1 VNGTRLAQGGL
12 IRNGEPTM
20 NEHRAALRAIKGL
33 MVSALLA
40 AGPAVAQDIDLAELR
55 ELDDDRTDITYEGMS
70 VHDLE
75 ELDIVREGQRIGE
88 VEDVLARNDEVVAL
102 VVDLEGN
109 LPGLGDRDVV
119 VPIGEI
125 ELVEGRRQAELSLT
139 DEELAKLPDWND

>member
-1 VNGTRLAQGGL
+1 
-12 IRNGEPTM
+12 M
-20 NEHRAALRAIKGL
+20 NEHRAELRAIKGL

>member
-1 VNGTRLAQGGL
+1 
-12 IRNGEPTM
+12 M

>member
-1 VNGTRLAQGGL
+1 
-12 IRNGEPTM
+12 M

-55 ELDDDRTDITYEGMS
+55 ELDDDRTDITYEGLT

>member
-1 VNGTRLAQGGL
+1 
-12 IRNGEPTM
+12 M

-139 DEELAKLPDWND
+139 DEELAKLADWND